1 MINRLGQAARKTQDL
16 LSSDLLERIRQIPSA
31 NWKAK
36 EEAFRAGK
44 LTAPPRQL
52 DRSRNWVQK
61 YQDGDEQ
68 NKRFVEL
75 VRTGL
80 GRQINDLMIFGPSPQ
95 GPIPIWGPPAIQLY
109 DFFAQG
115 AKRIGE
121 ANTSALQRAL
131 ARMVLVLSPPYSAVN
146 VGEIESFMRRFHRR
160 FAAEIHL
167 MNIRTLAETD

>member
-1 MINRLGQAARKTQDL
+1 MINRLGQAAGKTPDL
-16 LSSDLLERIRQIPSA
+16 LSPDLLERIRQIPGA
-31 NWKAK
+31 NRNAK
-36 EEAFRAGK
+36 EEAFRAVE
-44 LTAPPRQL
+44 LTAHPRQL